1 MAFYL
6 FGILMQNKKMIRT
19 KGLKIFSFL
28 VLSLLFLLLVFGG
41 SGLKELSVGEW
52 GLGLS
57 FLFLLAV
64 PFIKKKFKFPRGFS
78 VYLIFLILLFFNVI
92 QKGGL
97 KYGYYFLILFFSSG
111 VIWVLSYNL
120 QASLKK
126 HFEKIILLAGIIF
139 GIGFIYSTYF
149 IHFTSN
155 EYFSLFLPYTNYHNH
170 IGDFWAICL
179 VVLYY
184 LIRQK
189 QRVLYYFLFI
199 LGFSFLAISLS
210 RSAFVALAVGVLYIF
225 SKNQEKGKKLFW
237 AVIVFVGILFLLIG
251 AFKTTLFSRI
261 YFIEAILGFLHNL
274 SGVGMGNFIKISV
287 NSADQVFGVDFVSSF
302 AHNII
307 LEVLTGMG
315 VLGLTFVYFVF
326 DVSYSI
332 FKNSKNVLATA
343 VFFAI
348 FTNFFFD
355 TTYVVS
361 GMFWL
366 WFISLGLAQSQNDP
380 VFAKIARYGK
390 KLFKRA
396 K

>member
-1 MAFYL
+1 
-6 FGILMQNKKMIRT
+6 
-19 KGLKIFSFL
+19 
-28 VLSLLFLLLVFGG
+28 
-41 SGLKELSVGEW
+41 
-52 GLGLS
+52 
-57 FLFLLAV
+57 
-64 PFIKKKFKFPRGFS
+64 
-78 VYLIFLILLFFNVI
+78 
-92 QKGGL
+92 
-97 KYGYYFLILFFSSG
+97 
-111 VIWVLSYNL
+111 
-120 QASLKK
+120 
-126 HFEKIILLAGIIF
+126 
-139 GIGFIYSTYF
+139 
-149 IHFTSN
+149 
-155 EYFSLFLPYTNYHNH
+155 
-170 IGDFWAICL
+170 

-225 SKNQEKGKKLFW
+225 LKNQEKGKKLFW

-274 SGVGMGNFIKISV
+274 SGVGIGNFIKISA
-287 NSADQVFGVDFVSSF
+287 NSANQVFGVDFVSSF